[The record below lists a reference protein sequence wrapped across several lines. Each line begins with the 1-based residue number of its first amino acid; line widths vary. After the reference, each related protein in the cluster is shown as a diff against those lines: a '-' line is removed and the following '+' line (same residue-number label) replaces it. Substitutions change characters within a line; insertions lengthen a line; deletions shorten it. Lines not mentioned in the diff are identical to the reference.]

1 MREEKEEKRWCAVF
15 VTFPI
20 SEMIINNLLKGA
32 IFINELFSC
41 NARLS
46 LSFIQI
52 PVSFSRVVFS
62 LQIVSNSMQVKC
74 KCHGMS
80 GSCEM
85 KTCWRTTPD
94 YRQVG
99 KLLKERYRSAVLVD
113 QNNVGN
119 RTPKN
124 FKG

>member
-1 MREEKEEKRWCAVF
+1 
-15 VTFPI
+15 
-20 SEMIINNLLKGA
+20 MIINNLLKGP
-32 IFINELFSC
+32 IFINEIFSC
-41 NARLS
+41 NAS
-46 LSFIQI
+46 LKFKLH
-52 PVSFSRVVFS
+52 PVSFRLVFFS
-62 LQIVSNSMQVKC
+62 QIVSNSMQVKC